1 MKKRVVSIIL
11 FGLMLL
17 TMVGCGDTD
26 KKDEP
31 TNNTE
36 TAQVSNNEEK
46 EKAKEEPVKENKQE
60 EVKKETV
67 IEPVKEEVDLQ
78 NTKIE
83 DQKTQLVWITANG
96 KKYHLNK
103 NCSNMKNPSQVSIDS
118 VGVRTPCSKC
128 AN

>member
-11 FGLMLL
+11 FGLMIL
-17 TMVGCGDTD
+17 TMVGCGNTD
-26 KKDEP
+26 KKDET

-46 EKAKEEPVKENKQE
+46 ERAKEEPVKENKQE

-67 IEPVKEEVDLQ
+67 IEPVKEEFDFQ

-83 DQKTQLVWITANG
+83 DEKTQLVWITANG

-118 VGVRTPCSKC
+118 VGGRTPCSKC

>member
-11 FGLMLL
+11 FGLMIL
-17 TMVGCGDTD
+17 TMVGCGNTD
-26 KKDEP
+26 KKDET

-67 IEPVKEEVDLQ
+67 IEPVKEEVDFQ

-83 DQKTQLVWITANG
+83 DENTQLVWITANVN
-96 KKYHLNK
+96 KYHLNK

-118 VGVRTPCSKC
+118 VGGRTPCSKC

>member
-17 TMVGCGDTD
+17 TMVGCGNTD
-26 KKDEP
+26 KKDES

-46 EKAKEEPVKENKQE
+46 EKAEEPVKENKQE

-83 DQKTQLVWITANG
+83 DKKTQLVWITTNG

-118 VGVRTPCSKC
+118 VGGRTPCSKC